1 MPKQNDTPTIRILI
15 TDDHGVVREGLST
28 FIETFPDLDLV
39 GEAESG
45 AEAVRLC
52 GQLRPDVVLMDL
64 VMPEMDG
71 PTAIRLI
78 RQSNPEIQI
87 IALTSFGQEDL
98 IKAALQ
104 AGAISYLLKNIAAR
118 DLADAIRSAYVGKPT
133 LAPEAARVLISAATQ
148 PLPIGH
154 DLTAR
159 EREVLALIAR
169 GYSNIEIGD
178 QLGVSPATVKNHLN
192 SIFSKLHVT
201 NRTEAATLAL
211 QHNLVNTA

>member
-1 MPKQNDTPTIRILI
+1 MPQNNNAPGIRILI
-15 TDDHGVVREGLST
+15 ADDHGVVREGLST
-28 FIETFPDLDLV
+28 FIETFSDLDLV

-45 AEAVRLC
+45 VQAVHLC
-52 GQLRPDVVLMDL
+52 GQVHPDVVLMDL

-78 RQSNPEIQI
+78 RRAYPDIQV

-104 AGAISYLLKNIAAR
+104 AGAISYLLKNIAAH
-118 DLADAIRSAYVGKPT
+118 DLADAIRAAHAGRST
-133 LAPEAARVLISAATQ
+133 LAPEAARVLINATTQ

-154 DLTAR
+154 DLTDR
-159 EREVLALIAR
+159 ERQVLALIAK
-169 GYSNIEIGD
+169 GYSNIEIGEH
-178 QLGVSPATVKNHLN
+178 LTVSPATVKNHLN

-211 QHNLVNTA
+211 QHNLVISM